1 MPCCIWYMF
10 CFGLVLI
17 YYFLIFPNKM
27 GLFGNNKELQFKTCG
42 LNASHVQVQ
51 RNKGE
56 GCCFMDL
63 GGAVVNKEFIGE
75 NENFQM

>member
-1 MPCCIWYMF
+1 MLHLVHVLFW
-10 CFGLVLI
+10 FGFDLL
-17 YYFLIFPNKM
+17 FLIFPNKM

-63 GGAVVNKEFIGE
+63 GGAVVNEEFIGE